1 MAMTEHRASL
11 GDQLRSL
18 RLRSR
23 WTLRE
28 MSARSGIP
36 LSTLSKVE
44 RDELSLSYDKLSQ
57 LAERLQI
64 DIADL
69 FATRRGSAVANARRS
84 VDRSPDSSRVNSGN
98 CDYHYLCADLRQKR
112 MTPMLM
118 RIRADGGSPAQ
129 MSGQAGEE
137 YVYVL
142 EGCVRVHTEFY
153 EPVVLNKGESM
164 YIDSSMGHA
173 YTAGEGCNEAAIL
186 RVCAE
191 SKSNGLPLISDR

>member
-11 GDQLRSL
+11 GDQLRNL

-28 MSARSGIP
+28 MSARTGIP

-64 DIADL
+64 DIAEL
-69 FATRRGSAVANARRS
+69 FETRGGSAVANARRS
-84 VDRSPDSSRVNSGN
+84 VDRLADAPRGKGGSY
-98 CDYHYLCADLRQKR
+98 DYHYLCADLRQKR

-118 RIRADGGSPAQ
+118 RIRADSDSPAH
-129 MSGQAGEE
+129 MTDRAGEE
-137 YVYVL
+137 YIYVL

-173 YTAGEGCNEAAIL
+173 YTAGEGCEEAAIL

-191 SKSNGLPLISDR
+191 SKASRLPLVSD